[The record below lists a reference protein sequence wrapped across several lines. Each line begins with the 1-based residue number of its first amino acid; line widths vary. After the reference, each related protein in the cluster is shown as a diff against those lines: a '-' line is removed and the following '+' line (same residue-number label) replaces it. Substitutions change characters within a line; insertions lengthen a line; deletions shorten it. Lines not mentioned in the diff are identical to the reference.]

1 MIQTFSSTIRRKEMD
16 AVLTCM
22 VDEKI
27 GPGELNARLIQT
39 AKEFFSCA
47 GAIALRTP
55 AAALKYALKAL
66 NLEAGSAVMLSAL
79 APLWQLTAVEEA
91 GFKPL
96 VLDVQAESAQLT
108 AEAVSEGIQ
117 KGGRALVL
125 RESLG
130 ILPDFDG
137 ILALGIPVIEDISQ
151 SAGGFVPLA
160 PQEGQAAA
168 GSQNAAQASAQA
180 ASKGDSA
187 SGEGAQGEDAAKTEV
202 AGKKAGSFGVYAIC
216 SLEEKDI
223 ITAGGGALLMAAG
236 RRDWPVLKSLAEN
249 ILSIEMLPDINAALA
264 TVQIKEFARN
274 EARRKELY
282 ALYNRSI
289 MAGKNKGFVRDVDL
303 NSTIWAYPLSLASG
317 FKDVKAY
324 AQKKEIEVRLAFEDS
339 IIAAKAEEFG
349 ADCKNAK
356 ALALRTAVF
365 PLYPRLGR
373 TQVEKISKV
382 LVTLP

>member
-47 GAIALRTP
+47 GAVALRTP

-66 NLEAGSAVMLSAL
+66 SLEAGSGVMLSAL
-79 APLWQLTAVEEA
+79 APFWQFLTVEEL
-91 GFKPL
+91 GYKPIL
-96 VLDVQAESAQLT
+96 LDVQPESAQVS

-130 ILPDFDG
+130 ILPDFEG

-151 SAGGFVPLA
+151 SAGGFVPLTELSA
-160 PQEGQAAA
+160 SGAEGQSA
-168 GSQNAAQASAQA
+168 QNAAAQKPA
-180 ASKGDSA
+180 ANEGSQEGDGASKA
-187 SGEGAQGEDAAKTEV
+187 EV
-202 AGKKAGSFGVYAIC
+202 AGKKAGTFGIYTIC
-216 SLEEKDI
+216 SLEERDT

-236 RRDWPVLKSLAEN
+236 RRDWPVLKSLAEG
-249 ILSIEMLPDINAALA
+249 ISSIEMLPDINAALA
-264 TVQIKEFARN
+264 TVQIKEFSRN
-274 EARRKELY
+274 EARRKELF

-289 MAGKNKGFVRDVDL
+289 MAGKNKGFVRDVEL
-303 NSTIWAYPLSLASG
+303 NSTVWAFPLSLNGG
-317 FKDVKAY
+317 FKDAKAY
-324 AQKKEIEVRLAFEDS
+324 AQKKDIEIRLAFEDS

-349 ADCKNAK
+349 AECKNAK
-356 ALALRTAVF
+356 ALSLRTAVF

-373 TQVEKISKV
+373 TQIEKISKV

>member
-22 VDEKI
+22 VDERI

-47 GAIALRTP
+47 GAVALRTP

-66 NLEAGSAVMLSAL
+66 SLEAGSGVMLSAL
-79 APLWQLTAVEEA
+79 APLWQYAVVEEL
-91 GFKPL
+91 GFKPV
-96 VLDVQAESAQLT
+96 VLDVQTESAQIT
-108 AEAVSEGIQ
+108 AEIVSQGIQ
-117 KGGRALVL
+117 NGGRALVL

-130 ILPDFDG
+130 ILPDFEG

-151 SAGGFVPLA
+151 SAGGLVPEA
-160 PQEGQAAA
+160 
-168 GSQNAAQASAQA
+168 
-180 ASKGDSA
+180 
-187 SGEGAQGEDAAKTEV
+187 AQGEEAAKAAPSSEEEGDAVKTEV
-202 AGKKAGSFGVYAIC
+202 KGKKAGSFGIYAIC
-216 SLEEKDI
+216 SLEEQDV

-236 RRDWPVLKSLAEN
+236 RRDWPVLKSLAEG
-249 ILSIEMLPDINAALA
+249 IPSIEMLPDINAALA

-274 EARRKELY
+274 EAKRKEIY

-289 MAGKNKGFVRDVDL
+289 MSGKNKGFVRDVEL
-303 NSTIWAYPLSLASG
+303 NSTIWSFPIALNSG

-324 AQKKEIEVRLAFEDS
+324 AQKKDIEVRLAFEDS
-339 IIAAKAEEFG
+339 IIAAKEEELG
-349 ADCKNAK
+349 AACKNAK
-356 ALALRTAVF
+356 ALALRSAVF
-365 PLYPRLGR
+365 PLYPRLNR
-373 TQVEKISKV
+373 SQIEKISKV

>member
-22 VDEKI
+22 VDERI

-47 GAIALRTP
+47 GAVALRTP

-66 NLEAGSAVMLSAL
+66 SLEAGSGVMLSAL
-79 APLWQLTAVEEA
+79 APLWQYEVTQEL
-91 GFKPL
+91 GFKPI
-96 VLDVQAESAQLT
+96 VLDVQSETAQVT
-108 AEAVSEGIQ
+108 AELVSQGIQ
-117 KGGRALVL
+117 NGGRALVL

-130 ILPDFDG
+130 ILPDFEN

-151 SAGGFVPLA
+151 SAGGFI
-160 PQEGQAAA
+160 ED
-168 GSQNAAQASAQA
+168 AAQDA
-180 ASKGDSA
+180 ASSA
-187 SGEGAQGEDAAKTEV
+187 GHAQKPEASSEGEGAAKTEV
-202 AGKKAGSFGVYAIC
+202 KGKKAGSFGVYSIC
-216 SLEEKDI
+216 SLEERDV

-274 EARRKELY
+274 EAKRKELH
-282 ALYNRSI
+282 ALYSRSI
-289 MAGKNKGFVRDVDL
+289 MAGKNKGFVRDVEL
-303 NSTIWAYPLSLASG
+303 NSTIWSFPVSLSSG

-324 AQKKEIEVRLAFEDS
+324 AQKKDIEVRLAFEDS
-339 IIAAKAEEFG
+339 IIAAKGEDLG
-349 ADCKNAK
+349 AVCKNAK
-356 ALALRTAVF
+356 ALALRAAVF
-365 PLYPRLGR
+365 PLYPRLNR
-373 TQVEKISKV
+373 SQIEKISKV

>member
-47 GAIALRTP
+47 GAVALRTP

-66 NLEAGSAVMLSAL
+66 SLEAGSGVMLSAL
-79 APLWQLTAVEEA
+79 APLWQLSVVEEL
-91 GFKPL
+91 GYKP
-96 VLDVQAESAQLT
+96 VILDVQSENALVT
-108 AEAVSEGIQ
+108 AEIVSQGIQ
-117 KGGRALVL
+117 NGGRALVL

-130 ILPDFDG
+130 ILPDFEG

-151 SAGGFVPLA
+151 SAGGVVP
-160 PQEGQAAA
+160 ET
-168 GSQNAAQASAQA
+168 
-180 ASKGDSA
+180 
-187 SGEGAQGEDAAKTEV
+187 AQGEEAAKPAPSSEGQEDGDAPKAEV
-202 AGKKAGSFGVYAIC
+202 KGKKAGSFGVYSIC
-216 SLEEKDI
+216 SLEEKDV

-236 RRDWPVLKSLAEN
+236 RRDWPVLKSLAES
-249 ILSIEMLPDINAALA
+249 ILDIEMLPDINAALA

-274 EARRKELY
+274 EAKRKEIY
-282 ALYNRSI
+282 ALYNRSV
-289 MAGKNKGFVRDVDL
+289 MSGKNKGFVRDVDL
-303 NSTIWAYPLSLASG
+303 NSTIWSFPLALNSG

-324 AQKKEIEVRLAFEDS
+324 AQKKDIEVRLAFEDS
-339 IIAAKAEEFG
+339 IIAAKAEELG
-349 ADCKNAK
+349 AACKNAK
-356 ALALRTAVF
+356 ALALRTASF

-373 TQVEKISKV
+373 SQIEKISKV

>member
-22 VDEKI
+22 VDERI

-47 GAIALRTP
+47 GAVALRTP

-66 NLEAGSAVMLSAL
+66 SLEAGSGVMLSAL
-79 APLWQLTAVEEA
+79 APLWQYAVVEEL
-91 GFKPL
+91 GYKPV
-96 VLDVQAESAQLT
+96 VLDVQSETAQIT
-108 AEAVSEGIQ
+108 AEIVSQGIQ
-117 KGGRALVL
+117 NGGRALVL

-130 ILPDFDG
+130 ILPDFEG
-137 ILALGIPVIEDISQ
+137 ILALGIPVIEDVSQ
-151 SAGGFVPLA
+151 SAGGIVPDPVQGTAEA
-160 PQEGQAAA
+160 PAQKAAPSTEEEG
-168 GSQNAAQASAQA
+168 
-180 ASKGDSA
+180 
-187 SGEGAQGEDAAKTEV
+187 DAPKAEV
-202 AGKKAGSFGVYAIC
+202 KGKKAGSFGVYAIC
-216 SLEEKDI
+216 SLEERDV

-249 ILSIEMLPDINAALA
+249 ISTIEMLPDINAALA

-274 EARRKELY
+274 ETKRKEIY

-289 MAGKNKGFVRDVDL
+289 MSGKNKGFVRDVDL
-303 NSTIWAYPLSLASG
+303 NSTIWSFPLALNSG

-324 AQKKEIEVRLAFEDS
+324 AQKKDIEVRLAFEDS
-339 IIAAKAEEFG
+339 IIAAKDQELG
-349 ADCKNAK
+349 AACKNAK
-356 ALALRTAVF
+356 ALALRSAVF
-365 PLYPRLGR
+365 PLYPRLNR
-373 TQVEKISKV
+373 SQIEKISKV

>member
-66 NLEAGSAVMLSAL
+66 SLEAGSGVMLSAL
-79 APLWQLTAVEEA
+79 APFWQFSTVEEL
-91 GFKPL
+91 GYKPI
-96 VLDVQAESAQLT
+96 VLDVQAESAQVS

-130 ILPDFDG
+130 ILPDFEG

-151 SAGGFVPLA
+151 SAGGFVPQAEAGA
-160 PQEGQAAA
+160 PGAD
-168 GSQNAAQASAQA
+168 GQNAPAQNTAAQKPAPESA
-180 ASKGDSA
+180 
-187 SGEGAQGEDAAKTEV
+187 EGAQDGDASVKADVK
-202 AGKKAGSFGVYAIC
+202 GKKAGSFGIYSIC
-216 SLEEKDI
+216 SLEERDT

-249 ILSIEMLPDINAALA
+249 IPSIEMLPDINAALA
-264 TVQIKEFARN
+264 TVQLKEFFRN
-274 EARRKELY
+274 EAKRKELY

-289 MAGKNKGFVRDVDL
+289 MAGKNKGFVRDVEL
-303 NSTIWAYPLSLASG
+303 NSTIWGFPLSLNGG
-317 FKDVKAY
+317 FKEAKAY
-324 AQKKEIEVRLAFEDS
+324 AQKKEVEIRLAFEDS
-339 IIAAKAEEFG
+339 IIAAKADELGSE
-349 ADCKNAK
+349 CKTAK
-356 ALALRTAVF
+356 ALSLRTAAF
-365 PLYPRLGR
+365 PLYPRLGK
-373 TQVEKISKV
+373 TQIEKISKV

>member
-47 GAIALRTP
+47 GAVALRTP
-55 AAALKYALKAL
+55 SSALKYAVKAL
-66 NLEAGSAVMLSAL
+66 SLEAGSGVMLSAL
-79 APLWQLTAVEEA
+79 APLWQYAVVEDL
-91 GFKPL
+91 GYKPI
-96 VLDVQAESAQLT
+96 VLDVMAENAQVS

-130 ILPDFDG
+130 ILPDFES
-137 ILALGIPVIEDISQ
+137 ILALGIPVIEDVSQ
-151 SAGGFVPLA
+151 SAGGIVPDA
-160 PQEGQAAA
+160 GQPAA
-168 GSQNAAQASAQA
+168 GQEAKPAPAGESA
-180 ASKGDSA
+180 
-187 SGEGAQGEDAAKTEV
+187 EGGSSPDAKAEV
-202 AGKKAGSFGVYAIC
+202 KGKKAGSFGIYSIC
-216 SLEEKDI
+216 SLEERDV

-249 ILSIEMLPDINAALA
+249 ILDIEMLPDINAALA

-303 NSTIWAYPLSLASG
+303 NSTIWSFPLSLNSG

-339 IIAAKAEEFG
+339 IIAAKAEDLG
-349 ADCKNAK
+349 AECKNAK
-356 ALALRTAVF
+356 ALSLRAAAF
-365 PLYPRLGR
+365 PLYPRLNR
-373 TQVEKISKV
+373 SQVEKISKV

>member
-22 VDEKI
+22 VDERI

-47 GAIALRTP
+47 GAVALRTP

-66 NLEAGSAVMLSAL
+66 SLEAGSGVMLSAL
-79 APLWQLTAVEEA
+79 APLWQYAVVEEL
-91 GFKPL
+91 GFKPV
-96 VLDVQAESAQLT
+96 VLDVQTESAQIT
-108 AEAVSEGIQ
+108 AEIVSQGIQ
-117 KGGRALVL
+117 NGGRALVL

-130 ILPDFDG
+130 ILPDFEG

-151 SAGGFVPLA
+151 SAGGIVPEA
-160 PQEGQAAA
+160 
-168 GSQNAAQASAQA
+168 
-180 ASKGDSA
+180 
-187 SGEGAQGEDAAKTEV
+187 AQGEEAAKAAPSSEEEGDAVKTEV
-202 AGKKAGSFGVYAIC
+202 KGKKAGSFGIYAIC
-216 SLEEKDI
+216 SLEEQDV

-236 RRDWPVLKSLAEN
+236 RRDWPVLKSLAEG
-249 ILSIEMLPDINAALA
+249 IPSIEMLPDINAALA

-274 EARRKELY
+274 EAKRKEIY

-289 MAGKNKGFVRDVDL
+289 MSGKNKGFVRDVEL
-303 NSTIWAYPLSLASG
+303 NSTIWSFPIALNSG

-324 AQKKEIEVRLAFEDS
+324 AQKKDIEVRLAFEDS
-339 IIAAKAEEFG
+339 IIAAKEEELG
-349 ADCKNAK
+349 AACKNAK
-356 ALALRTAVF
+356 ALALRSAVF
-365 PLYPRLGR
+365 PLYPRLNR
-373 TQVEKISKV
+373 SQIEKISKV

>member
-66 NLEAGSAVMLSAL
+66 SLEAGSGVMLSAL
-79 APLWQLTAVEEA
+79 APLWQLSVVEEL
-91 GFKPL
+91 GFKPI
-96 VLDVQAESAQLT
+96 VLDPQSESASLT
-108 AEAVSEGIQ
+108 AEIVSQGIQ
-117 KGGRALVL
+117 EGGRALVL

-130 ILPDFDG
+130 ILPDFESL
-137 ILALGIPVIEDISQ
+137 LALGIPIVEDISQ
-151 SAGGFVPLA
+151 SAGGLVP
-160 PQEGQAAA
+160 E
-168 GSQNAAQASAQA
+168 AAQGAD
-180 ASKGDSA
+180 ASKPASSEGGEDSA
-187 SGEGAQGEDAAKTEV
+187 KVEV
-202 AGKKAGSFGVYAIC
+202 KGKKAGTFGVYSIC
-216 SLEEKDI
+216 SLEEKDV

-236 RRDWPVLKSLAEN
+236 RRDWPVLKSLSEN

-264 TVQIKEFARN
+264 TVQLKEFARN
-274 EARRKELY
+274 EGKRKEIY
-282 ALYNRSI
+282 AIFNRSI
-289 MAGKNKGFVRDVDL
+289 MSGKNRGFVRDVEL
-303 NSTIWAYPLSLASG
+303 NSTIWSFPIALNSG

-324 AQKKEIEVRLAFEDS
+324 AQKKDIEVRLAFEDS
-339 IIAAKAEEFG
+339 IIAAKTEEYG
-349 ADCKNAK
+349 AVCKNAK
-356 ALALRTAVF
+356 ALALRAAVF
-365 PLYPRLGR
+365 PLYPRLNR
-373 TQVEKISKV
+373 SQIEKISKV